1 MKGIVLAGGTG
12 SRLWPITR
20 SVSKQLLPV
29 YDKPMIYYPISTLM
43 LAGIR
48 EILII
53 TTPHDHSQFKQLLGN
68 GSDLGVSFQYAQQPE
83 PKGLAQAYTIG
94 EEFLAGD
101 SCLMILGDNIFHG
114 AGLGRELSKVFPEFG
129 SHIFTYE
136 VANPTQYGI
145 LTLDSLGKPLSIEE
159 KPKIATSNLAVTGL
173 YYFDNRVTNFVK
185 TVKPSSRGEL
195 EITSVIEIYL
205 KEKSLSF
212 TQLSRGTAWLDMGTP
227 GSMHDASTYIRVI
240 EERTGTKIACLEEIA
255 YGQDWITLNQLNESI
270 LKYKNSA
277 YGEYLARII

>member
-1 MKGIVLAGGTG
+1 MVKI
-12 SRLWPITR
+12 
-20 SVSKQLLPV
+20 
-29 YDKPMIYYPISTLM
+29 
-43 LAGIR
+43 
-48 EILII
+48 
-53 TTPHDHSQFKQLLGN
+53 
-68 GSDLGVSFQYAQQPE
+68 
-83 PKGLAQAYTIG
+83 
-94 EEFLAGD
+94 
-101 SCLMILGDNIFHG
+101 
-114 AGLGRELSKVFPEFG
+114 
-129 SHIFTYE
+129 
-136 VANPTQYGI
+136 
-145 LTLDSLGKPLSIEE
+145 KPLSIEE